1 MFSSSVKVGLMAV
14 LVALSAVL
22 AAEPIKVVLEF
33 EPNLENGE
41 RVFEVCASCHLPEGW
56 GNPDGTYPQLAGQ
69 HKNVLMQQ
77 LLDIRSGKRENAIMY
92 PFVQERTIGGYQSL
106 ADVVAYISTLP
117 MTKDYGRGPWR
128 PGSPEYKEGQANYEK
143 SCKVCHGDKGQGSD
157 GSAYP
162 KLQGQHFNYLVHQAK
177 LIKLGLRESEIMKPM
192 LIPFDTGELA
202 RILSYVSYLEPDVVS
217 GDEKNREA
225 P

>member
-1 MFSSSVKVGLMAV
+1 MFSSSVKTLFAMS
-14 LVALSAVL
+14 LLLLCPL
-22 AAEPIKVVLEF
+22 ATAEPIKVVLEF

-77 LLDIRSGKRENAIMY
+77 LLDIRSGKRDNAIMY

-117 MTKDYGRGPWR
+117 MTQDYGKGPWR
-128 PGSPEYKEGQANYEK
+128 PDSPDYLAGKANYEK
-143 SCKVCHGDKGQGSD
+143 SCKVCHGDRGQGSD
-157 GSAYP
+157 ENAFP
-162 KLQGQHFNYLVHQAK
+162 KLQGQHYNYLLQQAK
-177 LIKLGLRESEIMKPM
+177 LIKLGLRKSEVMEPM

-202 RILSYVSYLEPDVVS
+202 RILNYVSYLEPEVS
-217 GDEKNREA
+217 EPVKKEA
-225 P
+225 Q